1 MIHDFHTH
9 TFLSDGELSPMEL
22 IRRAIVNGYHTIAI
36 TDHAGPGEMERFI
49 AEVARDCALAE
60 EYWDIRAIPGVEL
73 THLPPAAISEVAGK
87 AKEMGAQLVIIHGET
102 TVEPV
107 EPGTNMAAVKSANV
121 DILAHSGLLT
131 AEEASIARE
140 NGVFIEISARRGH
153 SLTNEHVA
161 RVAREVGAQLL
172 LNSDAHDEG
181 DLLTMDMAETVL
193 RGAGLAE
200 EEIKEVLQTN
210 PNALL
215 DKLGKRKGIPT
226 SKA

>member
-1 MIHDFHTH
+1 MIYDFHTH

-22 IRRAIVNGYHTIAI
+22 IRRAIVNGYHAIAI

-49 AEVARDCALAE
+49 AEVTRDCALAE
-60 EYWDIRAIPGVEL
+60 KYWDIKAIPGVEL
-73 THLPPAAISEVAGK
+73 THLPPAAISEVAGE

-107 EPGTNMAAVKSANV
+107 EPGTNAAAVKSPYV
-121 DILAHSGLLT
+121 DILAHPGLLT
-131 AEEASIARE
+131 LEEARLARE
-140 NGVFIEISARRGH
+140 NGVFLELSARRGH

-161 RVAREVGAQLL
+161 GIARKTDAQLL

-181 DLLTMDMAETVL
+181 DLLTMELAETVL
-193 RGAGLAE
+193 RGSGLVEA
-200 EEIKEVLQTN
+200 EIKEVLQTN

-215 DKLGKRKGIPT
+215 DKLGKRKGGPN
-226 SKA
+226 